1 MVNKVKLIDK
11 IQDLVYTNENDKII
25 ADKLISNYIKLIN
38 YTNFDNYRVKIRLP
52 ISLEVRH
59 KAYSKIVKIN
69 FINNQLCINELP
81 IELNEINK
89 ILPTYF
95 ES

>member
-11 IQDLVYTNENDKII
+11 IQDLVYTNENKVI

-38 YTNFDNYRVKIRLP
+38 YTNFDDYRIKIKLP
-52 ISLEVRH
+52 ISLEIRH
-59 KAYSKIVKIN
+59 KAYAKVVKLN
-69 FINNQLCINELP
+69 FIDNQLYLNEQP
-81 IELNEINK
+81 IELNEINE
-89 ILPTYF
+89 ILPIQF